1 MKVKNNN
8 KTIEI
13 LLIED
18 NLGDNRLMIEVFKEG
33 EIRNNMHMVTNGVEA
48 MEFLHRE
55 NKHSNAV
62 PPDLILLDLN
72 LPKKDGRQV
81 LQEIKE
87 DPQLKYIP
95 VIVLTT
101 SQSEWD
107 INNTYMNHAN
117 AYITKPIDLNKFIK
131 VIKSIED
138 YWLYTVTLPPK

>member
-1 MKVKNNN
+1 M
-8 KTIEI
+8 
-13 LLIED
+13 L
-18 NLGDNRLMIEVFKEG
+18 
-33 EIRNNMHMVTNGVEA
+33 
-48 MEFLHRE
+48 
-55 NKHSNAV
+55 
-62 PPDLILLDLN
+62 PDLILLDLN

-87 DPQLKYIP
+87 DPQLKHIP

-107 INNTYMNHAN
+107 INNTYMNRAN
-117 AYITKPIDLNKFIK
+117 AYITKPIDLNKFIE

>member
-18 NLGDNRLMIEVFKEG
+18 NLGDNRLMMEVFKEG
-33 EIRNNMHMVTNGVEA
+33 KIKNNMHMVTNGVEA

-72 LPKKDGRQV
+72 LPKKDGRKV
-81 LQEIKE
+81 LQVIKE

-138 YWLYTVTLPPK
+138 YWLNTVTLHPK